1 MNLFKDKVA
10 IVTGGGS
17 GIGKALCEL
26 LASRGAQVVLSDIN
40 KDSCDQVVVEIN
52 RNGGK
57 AYGEQLDVTDYKA
70 FEKHIK
76 DAASKMGRI
85 DYIFN
90 NAGIAIAA
98 EIRDLDVEDWQKV
111 VDVDL
116 NGVFYGSLVAYK
128 IMVKQGFGHIVNIS
142 SVEGMMPFPANAPYV
157 AAKFAV
163 LGFTQTL
170 WVEGGHLGVNASAVC
185 PGIIL
190 TPIFN
195 VSVVKNFD
203 REKGLE
209 QYKPMFDRFG
219 IPPEKC
225 AEIILKGVAK
235 NKPIIPV
242 TKFAGF
248 LWRISR
254 WMPIKVMHAVRNDY
268 NKWRDKIRI
277 ET

>member
-1 MNLFKDKVA
+1 MDLFKDKVA
-10 IVTGGGS
+10 IVTGAGS
-17 GIGKALCEL
+17 GIGKCLCDL
-26 LASRGAQVVLSDIN
+26 LASRGASVVLSDIN
-40 KDSCDQVVVEIN
+40 KESCDQAVAEIN
-52 RNGGK
+52 RAGGK

-76 DAASKMGRI
+76 DAAAKMGRI

-90 NAGIAIAA
+90 NAGIAISA

-111 VDVDL
+111 IDVDL

-142 SVEGMMPFPANAPYV
+142 SIEGMMPFPANAPYV
-157 AAKFAV
+157 AAKYAV

-190 TPIFN
+190 TPIFE
-195 VSVVKNFD
+195 VSTVKNID
-203 REKGLE
+203 REKGMA
-209 QYKPMFDRFG
+209 QYQPLFDKFG
-219 IPPEKC
+219 ITPEKC
-225 AEIILKGVAK
+225 AQIILKGVAK

-248 LWRISR
+248 LWRLSR
-254 WMPIKVMHAVRNDY
+254 WMPLQAMKAVRNDY
-268 NKWRDKIRI
+268 NKWRDNIRI
-277 ET
+277 SD